1 LKGVRERSVSLSRSL
16 KIWDWSSSHG
26 DYLKSKEAKVASLS
40 LVKSEACLKKP
51 DEISLIDAF

>member
-1 LKGVRERSVSLSRSL
+1 MKGVRERIVSLSRSL
-16 KIWDWSSSHG
+16 KIWDWSSSHE

-51 DEISLIDAF
+51 DEIRLIDAF